1 MLPPVPRYDGLS
13 SSPSPSTRI
22 RYRVRPNEDHTCC
35 DHSRPILRRR
45 HSHNYHSR
53 RIASFTS
60 TLCGRL
66 LVFLIFPVIYSW
78 SSTTTSIPGVDAVPL
93 DPPQLWNDNNAAV
106 TPEENVDGSPSNIV
120 VTKQQSLLRGDAS
133 STAKRHPTNDMDFH
147 DEDHDQDDKDRFI
160 LDYDQIDAQ
169 HRRKLVTILDRP
181 QQQQRQTTLFGLR
194 NVETVTWIVR
204 VKNDES
210 TTVISSQISS
220 LRILSR
226 LKTVFNGLVVKGIT
240 ASTLQ
245 WLLARSD
252 VLLIEEVRTIRRKY
266 EIRATHDTSSPML
279 TSFRFLVVVL
289 SFSSLQYM
297 KCIYITMAVRDI

>member
-13 SSPSPSTRI
+13 SSSSTRI
-22 RYRVRPNEDHTCC
+22 RYRVRTNDDHICC

-93 DPPQLWNDNNAAV
+93 DPPQLWNDNAAV
-106 TPEENVDGSPSNIV
+106 VAEENVDGSPSNIV

-147 DEDHDQDDKDRFI
+147 DEDHDQDDKDRYI

-266 EIRATHDTSSPML
+266 EIRATHDTLSPML
-279 TSFRFLVVVL
+279 TSNRFLL
-289 SFSSLQYM
+289 LFSHSNH
-297 KCIYITMAVRDI
+297 CNI